1 MSARDE
7 RTHEHEATT
16 AASRVARRERARDAS
31 LVALIVAGLLCSFLL
46 TRWLDERRPPSD
58 PFASYEELYVAPDA
72 ARRMSLGFNGLV
84 ADWYWL
90 RSLQYVGRK
99 SAAHEGDLNLDDLRP
114 LNLSNLAA
122 LLEQTTTL
130 DPQFMAAYSFG
141 AVVLPAVDAVAAT
154 KLLEKG
160 VRENPD
166 EWRLY
171 QHLGYIHW
179 QAGRFREASE
189 TYHVGSR
196 LPGAPSWMRAMA
208 AQVEVYGGRRDTARE
223 IYRRMY
229 QEAEDEQI
237 RTLAAKRLLQ
247 IESLDRRE
255 LILRA
260 LRDFQTRNA
269 RCPSAWRE
277 IHNAL
282 RAAKLEL
289 DSTSAPLDPTGLP
302 YALDR
307 TNCDALLNPRSQIP
321 RK

>member
-1 MSARDE
+1 MSAGDE
-7 RTHEHEATT
+7 RTDEKT
-16 AASRVARRERARDAS
+16 ASHDARRALSRDAA
-31 LVALIVAGLLCSFLL
+31 LVLILISGLLCSFLL
-46 TRWLDERRPPSD
+46 TRWLDERRPPED

-72 ARRMSLGFNGLV
+72 ARRMSLSFNGLI

-99 SAAHEGDLNLDDLRP
+99 AAAHKGDLNLDDLRP
-114 LNLSNLAA
+114 LELRNLAS

-141 AVVLPAVDAVAAT
+141 AVVLPAVDADAAM

-160 VRENPD
+160 IRENPQ

-189 TYHVGSR
+189 TYHAGSR
-196 LPGAPSWMRAMA
+196 LPGAPPWMRAMA

-223 IYRRMY
+223 VYRRML
-229 QEAEDEQI
+229 QETDDEQI
-237 RTLAAKRLLQ
+237 RTLAIKRLLQ
-247 IESLDRRE
+247 LESLDERDA
-255 LILRA
+255 ILRA
-260 LRDFQTRNA
+260 LRDFQARNA
-269 RCPSAWRE
+269 RCPAAWRE
-277 IHNAL
+277 VAPSL
-282 RAAKLEL
+282 RAAKLKL
-289 DSTSAPLDPTGLP
+289 DSTAAPLDPTGLP

-307 TNCDALLNPRSQIP
+307 TNCDVALHPRSQIP